1 MYMYIHILLDLTTGH
16 VFETLK
22 RSNSFLCIIVTLLI
36 NRLNIMMVMI
46 AHLFYMIFVAVVY
59 NVSGNLLTG
68 TRTLRV

>member
-1 MYMYIHILLDLTTGH
+1 MYIHILLDLTTDH

-36 NRLNIMMVMI
+36 SRLNIMMVMI
-46 AHLFYMIFVAVVY
+46 AHLFYMIFVAVIY

>member
-1 MYMYIHILLDLTTGH
+1 MYIHILLDLTTGH

-22 RSNSFLCIIVTLLI
+22 RSNSFLCITVKLLI

-59 NVSGNLLTG
+59 SNVSGNLLTG

>member
-1 MYMYIHILLDLTTGH
+1 MYIHIQLDLTTGH

-22 RSNSFLCIIVTLLI
+22 KSYSFLCIIVTFLI
-36 NRLNIMMVMI
+36 NRLNIIMVMI